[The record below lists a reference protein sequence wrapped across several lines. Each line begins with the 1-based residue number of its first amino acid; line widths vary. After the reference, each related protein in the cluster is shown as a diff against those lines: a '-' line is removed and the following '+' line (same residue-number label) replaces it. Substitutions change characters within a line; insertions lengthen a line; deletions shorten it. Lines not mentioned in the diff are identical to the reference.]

1 MLQEQNHTQV
11 IYIEAKSVTSLAINS
26 IMQIQIVIS
35 IKLNLQA
42 HIRTECQHS
51 EIVNENYTFL
61 QLELRNEKY
70 LPKG

>member
-1 MLQEQNHTQV
+1 
-11 IYIEAKSVTSLAINS
+11 
-26 IMQIQIVIS
+26 MQIQIVIS